1 MQETARKSAGRSITM
16 KDVARAAGVSSATVS
31 YVLNDL
37 NKVSAEVDAHV
48 RRVAQELG
56 YSRNTLATALKTG
69 RRSVIGFVVPSLL
82 SPVFPEI
89 MRAVQQRAQ
98 DYGLATFVVESCL
111 GGESE
116 AAAILW
122 NHGVDGAIAVL
133 EARPQMTQAPLFPI
147 VVLDRTVEG
156 LDSVMCDHFQGGLL
170 MAETIGALGH
180 RRIGILSGNP
190 EMQSSQQRRAGLL
203 AGLLAGLGAGLDGK
217 IEVIWECIVPLETE
231 LPPEAVARLAQNEV
245 SLIACVNDVV
255 GYAALSTLKRLDI
268 AVPSQVSV
276 LGFDDMLLAASP
288 LVDLSTIHQS
298 LAEMGRQAVD
308 LLVRRIET
316 PQAPIETRVLPVRPQ
331 LRGSTQA
338 VRPSA

>member
-1 MQETARKSAGRSITM
+1 MQEMARKSAGRSVTM

-48 RRVAQELG
+48 RQVAQELG

-98 DYGLATFVVESCL
+98 EHGLATFVVESCL

-133 EARPQMTQAPLFPI
+133 EARPQMIQAPLFPI

-156 LDSVMCDHFQGGLL
+156 LDSVMCDHYQGGLL
-170 MAETIGALGH
+170 MAQSIRELGH
-180 RRIGILSGNP
+180 RRIGLLSGNP

-203 AGLLAGLGAGLDGK
+203 AGLDGQT
-217 IEVIWECIVPLETE
+217 EVIWDCIVPLETE

-255 GYAALSTLKRLDI
+255 GYAALITLKRLGI

-298 LAEMGRQAVD
+298 LTEMGRQAVD

-331 LRGSTQA
+331 LRGSTQMF
-338 VRPSA
+338 RPSA